1 MLDGTGRP
9 DSRVFYL
16 NKIMEKISING
27 IDTFEM
33 VTDGVRFRQ
42 IPEWEIYWVSENGRI
57 INTKRGKM
65 LGVVP
70 NHDGYPQSYFVMDD
84 RKSNGQR
91 VHRLVA
97 KLFIPNPENKLQ
109 VNHIDGI
116 KDNNH
121 YLNLEWCTGSENMQ
135 HAYNMGLKTFT
146 DVMRSKLLETAKFK
160 TGENN
165 GMSKK
170 VIDTVSGVIY
180 GSVVEAAA
188 SIGMERKNF
197 NNRLLGVVNNDTNF
211 RYYDSVNKIAF

>member
-1 MLDGTGRP
+1 
-9 DSRVFYL
+9 
-16 NKIMEKISING
+16 MEKISING

-97 KLFIPNPENKLQ
+97 KLFIPNPENKPQ

-121 YLNLEWCTGSENMQ
+121 YLNHPMFFCLFFYS
-135 HAYNMGLKTFT
+135 Y
-146 DVMRSKLLETAKFK
+146 S
-160 TGENN
+160 
-165 GMSKK
+165 
-170 VIDTVSGVIY
+170 
-180 GSVVEAAA
+180 
-188 SIGMERKNF
+188 
-197 NNRLLGVVNNDTNF
+197 
-211 RYYDSVNKIAF
+211 